1 MVIINWKSIK
11 ELTGKVVSS
20 KGQKTITV
28 AVDRVKMHPL
38 YKKRY
43 TVTKKYYAHDEDNT
57 ALEGDIVTIRETRP
71 ISKTKRWLFIEVV
84 HKAQVAA

>member
-1 MVIINWKSIK
+1 MAIIDWKSIK
-11 ELTGKVVSS
+11 ELVWKVISN
-20 KGQKTITV
+20 KGNKTLTV

-57 ALEGDIVTIRETRP
+57 ANEGDVVTIRETKP
-71 ISKTKRWLFIEVV
+71 MSKTKRWLLVEVLD
-84 HKAQVAA
+84 KAQIAA

>member
-1 MVIINWKSIK
+1 
-11 ELTGKVVSS
+11 
-20 KGQKTITV
+20 
-28 AVDRVKMHPL
+28 MHPL